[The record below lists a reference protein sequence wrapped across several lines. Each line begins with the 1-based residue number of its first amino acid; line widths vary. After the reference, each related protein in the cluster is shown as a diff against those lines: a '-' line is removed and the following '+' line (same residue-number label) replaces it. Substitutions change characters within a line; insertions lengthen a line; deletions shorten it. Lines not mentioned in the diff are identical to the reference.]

1 MYILYLRK
9 GADLAKNP
17 FTNNTD
23 WAQGAFID
31 NPISAG
37 LAFCIALRWGYCI
50 RFAMMNTYMP
60 MYIVI
65 SRFTIA

>member
-37 LAFCIALRWGYCI
+37 LAFCIALRWGILYPLC
-50 RFAMMNTYMP
+50 YDE
-60 MYIVI
+60 YIHAYIAI

>member
-50 RFAMMNTYMP
+50 RFA
-60 MYIVI
+60 I
-65 SRFTIA
+65 